1 MTRVTGEWLTAPGAQ
16 AVLKMLED
24 GGHRAYAVGGCVRNA
39 LLGEPV
45 ADVDISTDARPER
58 VIDLAKAAGL
68 RAVPTGIDHGT
79 VTVVANGTGFE
90 VTTFRADVET
100 DGRRAVVRFADDVA
114 EDAVRR
120 DFTMNALYADRHGQ
134 ITDPLGGLP
143 DIEARHL
150 RFIED
155 ADRRIREDYLRIL
168 RFFRFYAWYGDP
180 KTGMDADAL
189 AAIAANLDG
198 LEHLSRERV
207 GQELLKLF
215 AAPDPFAAV
224 AVMARTG
231 VLNTVLPGASETP
244 LGPLLAHESTLN
256 LPPDP
261 LRRLAA
267 IGVFDGGALRFSKAQ
282 KKRLEQYQTLISD
295 PMPLP
300 EVAYRHGADMA
311 RDVLV
316 LRAVTFGAPL
326 DTSALRPI
334 EKAAKARFPVAARD
348 LKDRYQGPAL
358 GEALR
363 QLESDWIASGFTLDK
378 ATLLDRSRNA

>member
-1 MTRVTGEWLTAPGAQ
+1 MTRVTGDWLTAPGAQ
-16 AVLKMLED
+16 AVLTMLEA

-45 ADVDISTDARPER
+45 ADVDVSTDARPER
-58 VIDLAKAAGL
+58 VIELARAAGL

-79 VTVVANGTGFE
+79 VTIVANGTGYE
-90 VTTFRADVET
+90 VTTFRADIET

-120 DFTMNALYADRHGQ
+120 DFTMNALYVDRHGE

-143 DIEARHL
+143 DLMARRL

-180 KTGMDADAL
+180 QAGVDADAL

-198 LEHLSRERV
+198 LETLSRERV

-215 AAPDPFAAV
+215 AAPDPLAAT
-224 AVMARTG
+224 AVMARAG
-231 VLNTVLPGASETP
+231 VLQAVLPGASETP
-244 LGPLLAHESTLN
+244 LGPLLEHETTLD

-267 IGVFDGGALRFSKAQ
+267 IGAFDGEALRFSKVQ
-282 KKRLEQYQTLISD
+282 KKRLEQYQGLISD
-295 PMPLP
+295 PIPLP
-300 EVAYRHGADMA
+300 EVAYRFTADMA

-316 LRAVTFGAPL
+316 LRAATFGAPL
-326 DTSALRPI
+326 DTSALPRI
-334 EKAAKARFPVAARD
+334 KRAAKARFPVAASD
-348 LKDRYQGPAL
+348 LKDRFQGPAL

-363 QLESDWIASGFTLDK
+363 RLEAEWIASDFALDK
-378 ATLLDRSRNA
+378 ATLLSRAGNA